1 MSNEELK
8 AIVGKNPIGFACGA
22 LSLLLF
28 GGWYYRSGDVPS
40 VEQEVA
46 QKSAEAQRYEL
57 NLINAKGLQEQFDA
71 LVAANKE
78 VDSRLVRAS
87 QLGKNVQF
95 FYKLESESGAKLTTD
110 PRQSPL
116 SPPAKNAAKTAYN
129 PVTFSVTVSGDLPQI
144 LRFLRRLESGA
155 HYCRMIGA
163 SCTVPQERSLPLTL
177 NLSLELLGLP

>member
-1 MSNEELK
+1 MSNEELVAVVK
-8 AIVGKNPIGFACGA
+8 KNPLGIGCGV
-22 LSLLLF
+22 LSLALF
-28 GGWYYRSGDVPS
+28 GGWYYRSGDVPA

-46 QKSAEAQRYEL
+46 QKAAEAQRYEL
-57 NLINAKGLQEQFDA
+57 NLIHAKSLPEQHEA

-78 VDSRLVRAS
+78 VDARLVRAS

-110 PRQSPL
+110 PRQAPL
-116 SPPAKNAAKTAYN
+116 APPAKNAAKTAYN
-129 PVTFSVTVSGDLPQI
+129 PVAFSVTVSGDLPQL
-144 LRFLRRLESGA
+144 LRFLRRLESGV
-155 HYCRMIGA
+155 HYSRVLGA